1 MLLIATLSGLG
12 AFALVRSRAA
22 PPRAAMA
29 QPATLTVG
37 TQPAGAN
44 LFINGQ
50 RRGQTPLTMLIERN
64 GVPPR

>member
-12 AFALVRSRAA
+12 AFALVRSRAV
-22 PPRAAMA
+22 PRAAA
-29 QPATLTVG
+29 ALPATLTVG

-64 GVPPR
+64 GVPPL